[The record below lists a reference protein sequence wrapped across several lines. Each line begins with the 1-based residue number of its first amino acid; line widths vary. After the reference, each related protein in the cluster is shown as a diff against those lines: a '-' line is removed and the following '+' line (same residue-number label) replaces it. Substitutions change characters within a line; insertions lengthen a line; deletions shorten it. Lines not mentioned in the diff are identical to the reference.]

1 MTQYEKLNF
10 VNGSPPALNAATLN
24 HIEDGIVAATEGVT
38 ALDETVKIKPSFDD
52 VYTVEEA
59 DSHFLSADE
68 PSGSVQTQHIVDS
81 AITTAKLSKDVQ
93 TSITSKAKASLFLQ
107 QSASQLIK
115 LTDIDTVINGL
126 QIAIKNNHIKLK
138 GTATANITSW
148 ISADVRVETYKSGVT
163 YTGSAQNV
171 IVNQLE
177 SGAVQSATGIRFHY
191 STGGHMP
198 IGNTDKSISFT
209 PSSNISGDTARL
221 AWNISAGEY
230 DKEFDLMLEYGST
243 MTTFEPYYVVSNIG
257 NHSVTYNKLN
267 EDIQKEIN
275 SISGKAE
282 SSDLKSKITQFEFID
297 ITTTETGYYYGSFAH
312 NSESNWECTS
322 VPIPCTE
329 GDIFRFSASMTNL
342 DNHQHTVKCYDESKT
357 LIGSYCG
364 VIEEGKNAHYNDKIF
379 VVPEGV
385 SFIAFNCWIAMGNSL
400 KVEKATPID
409 DLSTQIANGLLEN
422 SPSNTLY
429 GKTIYSDGDSIADG
443 AGSNGVSYAHLLR
456 DKYNM
461 TLTDES
467 VGGTTIAV
475 QDGRTDS
482 IYERITSMS
491 GDYDYILFEGGTN
504 DVSLSINAGTITS
517 GFDEEFDTSTV
528 LGALEGICKF
538 LNTNYFEAQKLF
550 IFVNSRVDD
559 YFWKTKEMFAKMK
572 EVLNKWAIP
581 YVDISSVANLG
592 NWNSTVAGDYFAS
605 ETDRLHPSLK
615 AYKKFYLPYI
625 EKALL
630 YGGYIN
636 T

>member
-1 MTQYEKLNF
+1 MASLSNININETNYDIKDTTARDGVESLSNQKANK
-10 VNGSPPALNAATLN
+10 ATTLAGY
-24 HIEDGIVAATEGVT
+24 GITDT
-38 ALDETVKIKPSFDD
+38 
-52 VYTVEEA
+52 YTKNEVDKE
-59 DSHFLSADE
+59 LSAKSD
-68 PSGSVQTQHIVDS
+68 
-81 AITTAKLSKDVQ
+81 
-93 TSITSKAKASLFLQ
+93 LFLQ

-138 GTATANITSW
+138 GTATANITRW

-177 SGAVQSATGIRFHY
+177 SGNTQSAIGIRFNY
-191 STGGHMP
+191 SSNGHLA
-198 IGNTDKSISFT
+198 ISDTDNSISFT
-209 PSSNISGDTARL
+209 PESDITGDTAQL
-221 AWNISAGEY
+221 SWNIPAGEY
-230 DKEFDLMLEYGST
+230 DKEFDLMLEIGEEKT
-243 MTTFEPYYVVSNIG
+243 AFEPYYVVDNLK
-257 NHSVTYNKLN
+257 NNSVSYGKLDKN
-267 EDIQKEIN
+267 LQTEIN
-275 SISGKAE
+275 KISEKAE
-282 SSDLKSKITQFEFID
+282 VAEVKSKTSLFEFTD
-297 ITTTETGYYYGSFAH
+297 ITETETGYYYGSFAH

-342 DNHQHTVKCYDESKT
+342 NNHQHTVKCYDESKT

-475 QDGRTDS
+475 QDGLNNS
-482 IYERITSMS
+482 IYERVTSMT
-491 GDYDYILFEGGTN
+491 GDYDVILLNGGTN
-504 DVSLSINAGTITS
+504 DVSLSIDAGTITS
-517 GFDEEFDTSTV
+517 GFDDEFDTSTV
-528 LGALEGICKF
+528 LGSLEGICRF

-625 EKALL
+625 EKALTF
-630 YGGYIN
+630 GGYIN
-636 T
+636 TYGSDYILTDDDKTEIANIVINEYDSSIMAVLGVDENVTE